1 MIKEK
6 TVKEQAAK
14 WTSEPKFPTLAWD
27 SPIQMPAPLI
37 KNYFQILL
45 PSSYTNWT
53 IFHVLLTHSIRKK
66 SSAVGKNLFLIVIK
80 YFILFPG
87 KKNNFAIPEIKLMIN
102 HFSALNHVVST
113 LQQQLMFSEYFSIER
128 QPNTFW
134 TTWTQLVALSSE
146 CIEVSLWQTDSDAIK
161 KLPNEWA
168 YFFLAYRWTHITY
181 SGWKDSLCY
190 YSCC

>member
-66 SSAVGKNLFLIVIK
+66 SFAVGKNLFLIVIK

-87 KKNNFAIPEIKLMIN
+87 KKIISQSQK
-102 HFSALNHVVST
+102 
-113 LQQQLMFSEYFSIER
+113 
-128 QPNTFW
+128 
-134 TTWTQLVALSSE
+134 
-146 CIEVSLWQTDSDAIK
+146 
-161 KLPNEWA
+161 
-168 YFFLAYRWTHITY
+168 
-181 SGWKDSLCY
+181 
-190 YSCC
+190 